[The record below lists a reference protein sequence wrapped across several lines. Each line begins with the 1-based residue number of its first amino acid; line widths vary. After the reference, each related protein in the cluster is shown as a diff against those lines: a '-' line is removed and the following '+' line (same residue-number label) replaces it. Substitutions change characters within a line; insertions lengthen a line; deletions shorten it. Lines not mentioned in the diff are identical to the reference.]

1 MATPVELEQEIEN
14 INMRSLTRH
23 QERLDAAAVSFE
35 APAPDRVKVL
45 RDALEAYEK
54 HMGEMQA
61 AATRHLSIGHRQ
73 DEFVNAMLYLLDGPE
88 QRAVQALTRAALKCE
103 PVHE

>member
-1 MATPVELEQEIEN
+1 MSDPLDGAIDRAAHSNLIGTNRLLKRKVADRDAEIE
-14 INMRSLTRH
+14 
-23 QERLDAAAVSFE
+23 RLRA
-35 APAPDRVKVL
+35 
-45 RDALEAYEK
+45 ALEAYEK

-88 QRAVQALTRAALKCE
+88 QRAVQAITRTALTQE
-103 PVHE
+103 PRT